1 VADVSPNKKRAR
13 MARLV
18 GSASAAN
25 VVVRRSGLKI
35 HR

>member
-1 VADVSPNKKRAR
+1 MSLAR

-25 VVVRRSGLKI
+25 VALSWSVDILA
-35 HR
+35 